1 MARKIR
7 LTEKNLQQIVN
18 RVIKESQLLNEN
30 MIEVECECGGSDDCM
45 CYGSFDG
52 SAADCSCCATECKDE
67 TDGGDKFGG
76 GGRPM
81 AMDRMRMRESYNRL
95 RRNRRR

>member
-7 LTEKNLQQIVN
+7 LTEKNLQQIVS

-30 MIEVECECGGSDDCM
+30 LIDVDCDCGNDCICGGT
-45 CYGSFDG
+45 YDG
-52 SAADCSCCATECKDE
+52 DAMHCECCATECKDE
-67 TDGGDKFGG
+67 SVDDGKFGT

>member
-1 MARKIR
+1 MARKIK

-52 SAADCSCCATECKDE
+52 SAADVVLLNVKMKQMVEINSEE
-67 TDGGDKFGG
+67 EVVQW
-76 GGRPM
+76 RWI
-81 AMDRMRMRESYNRL
+81 E
-95 RRNRRR
+95 